1 MLGAFMKKF
10 PASIKYYEGEVQKLD
25 VDKLNPEKQ

>member
-1 MLGAFMKKF
+1 VGNFMKKF

-25 VDKLNPEKQ
+25 VNELNPEKK